1 MNSKKKKKK
10 KLSCHFFHKFSS
22 LRALLNVNLD
32 FGRIILMKA

>member
-1 MNSKKKKKK
+1 MNSKKKKK

-32 FGRIILMKA
+32 FGRINLMKA